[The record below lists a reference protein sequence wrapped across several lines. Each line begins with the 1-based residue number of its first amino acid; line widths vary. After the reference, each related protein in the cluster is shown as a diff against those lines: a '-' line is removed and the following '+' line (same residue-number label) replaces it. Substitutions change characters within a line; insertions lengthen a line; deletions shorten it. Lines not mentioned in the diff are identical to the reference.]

1 MKRIAMIAFA
11 VALGLSWT
19 GIAIPGDV
27 KEETKEKARD
37 AKETMKDAGE
47 STKDKLKDAGEA
59 TKEKSKEAGEKI
71 KETGEKVKDKAV
83 EIKDK
88 TKEKVVGD
96 KDGMDKS
103 GHSAKV
109 RTAQQALADKGY
121 NPGPVDGLMGPK
133 TRAAVQEFQRKE
145 GLEASGQLDMKTM
158 SRLGAAKTSSGSPSA
173 SPSTEPQAASTTKP

>member
-11 VALGLSWT
+11 VVLGLSWS
-19 GIAIPGDV
+19 GVAIPGDV

-47 STKDKLKDAGEA
+47 TTKEKLKDAGEA
-59 TKEKSKEAGEKI
+59 TKEKTKEVGEKI
-71 KETGEKVKDKAV
+71 KETGEKA
-83 EIKDK
+83 
-88 TKEKVVGD
+88 KEKIVGD

-103 GHSAKV
+103 GHSVKV
-109 RTAQQALADKGY
+109 RTAQQALVDKGY

-145 GLEASGQLDMKTM
+145 GLEANGQLDMKTM
-158 SRLGAAKTSSGSPSA
+158 SRLGASKTSSSSPSA
-173 SPSTEPQAASTTKP
+173 SPATEPQAASATK

>member
-11 VALGLSWT
+11 VVPGLSWT

-47 STKDKLKDAGEA
+47 KT
-59 TKEKSKEAGEKI
+59 
-71 KETGEKVKDKAV
+71 KDKAV

-88 TKEKVVGD
+88 TKQKIVGD

-121 NPGPVDGLMGPK
+121 HPGPVDGLMGPK

-145 GLEASGQLDMKTM
+145 GLEATGQL
-158 SRLGAAKTSSGSPSA
+158 
-173 SPSTEPQAASTTKP
+173 